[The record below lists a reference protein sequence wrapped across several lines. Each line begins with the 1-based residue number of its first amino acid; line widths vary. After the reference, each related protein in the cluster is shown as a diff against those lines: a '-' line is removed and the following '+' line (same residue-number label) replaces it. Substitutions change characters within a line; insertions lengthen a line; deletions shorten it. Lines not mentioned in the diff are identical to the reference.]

1 MATSASPVDGKRIW
15 GDLMAL
21 AAITDPEKPYTR
33 RSFSPRFLEGRAWLR
48 RRFEEAG
55 LTVRLDTGGNLIGRQ
70 EGSVADAKPI
80 VMGSHS
86 DSVPSGGR
94 FDGPAGII
102 AALEV
107 VRALREQGRQ
117 LRHPIEVVDF

>member
-15 GDLMAL
+15 DDLMAL

-55 LTVRLDTGGNLIGRQ
+55 LAVRLD
-70 EGSVADAKPI
+70 
-80 VMGSHS
+80 
-86 DSVPSGGR
+86 
-94 FDGPAGII
+94 AG
-102 AALEV
+102 
-107 VRALREQGRQ
+107 
-117 LRHPIEVVDF
+117 

>member
-48 RRFEEAG
+48 GRFEDAG
-55 LTVRLDTGGNLIGRQ
+55 VAVRLEAGGNLIGRL
-70 EGSVADAKPI
+70 EGSLAAEPI
-80 VMGSHS
+80 LLGSHS
-86 DSVPSGGR
+86 DTVPSGGR
-94 FDGPAGII
+94 FDGPAGIRRGPE
-102 AALEV
+102 A
-107 VRALREQGRQ
+107 
-117 LRHPIEVVDF
+117 